1 MIGSTRTKPME
12 ILLVEDGL
20 TDARVTIHALR
31 RSQIHHRLTL
41 VRTVTEAL
49 MFLRCE
55 SVFRLAP
62 HPDLLLLDMNLPDGS
77 GVDILEAMQGMG
89 EEIANTTVV
98 VLTASDDE
106 SIRRRCGE
114 LKVHDYI
121 TKPVHED
128 KFMRVV
134 REHKKWMIDSTKML
148 EGAVG

>member
-1 MIGSTRTKPME
+1 ME

-31 RSQIHHRLTL
+31 RSQVHHRLTL
-41 VRTVTEAL
+41 VRTVAEAL

-62 HPDLLLLDMNLPDGS
+62 HPDLLLLDMNLPDGT

-89 EEIANTTVV
+89 EEIAKTTVV

-106 SIRRRCGE
+106 SIRRRCSE

-128 KFMRVV
+128 QFMRVI
-134 REHKKWMIDSTKML
+134 REHKKWLIDSAPML

>member
-1 MIGSTRTKPME
+1 MIGNTRTKPME

-41 VRTVTEAL
+41 VRTVHEAL

-77 GVDILEAMQGMG
+77 GVDILEAMLEMG
-89 EEIANTTVV
+89 DETAKTTVV

-106 SIRRRCGE
+106 GVRRRCSE
-114 LKVHDYI
+114 LEVHDYI

-128 KFMRVV
+128 NFMRVM
-134 REHKKWMIDSTKML
+134 REHKKWLIDSTPML
-148 EGAVG
+148 AGAI